1 MERLGWRNE
10 EIRSSGNAGVVT
22 CRILYKD
29 LPVLGS
35 IIKVQHPA
43 AVPFGD
49 LEVVAKKHRAL
60 FLKIEPD
67 LGGPAPETFAKQ
79 GFVPDNWPL
88 TPTKV
93 IRVDL
98 RPSLDEL
105 WRKLAKDARYSV
117 RKAEQNGIVTEVTAL
132 NDGDSAQ
139 KKLKEFYKIFKST
152 GHAKGF
158 WIPARREITA
168 KGEAFAANA
177 FLIIG
182 RFGEEALSGAFI
194 IFNGQT
200 AYYEHAASTLLG
212 RKLLAQ
218 YLVMWTLIKLAKN
231 RGCTLLDLGGIAD
244 PRFKISRRWESLSVF
259 KAKFCGETVTY
270 PGSFTKYYN
279 RLVRFLFRFNF

>member
-1 MERLGWRNE
+1 MGLLGWQIE
-10 EIRSSGNAGVVT
+10 EISDYGNSAT
-22 CRILYKD
+22 APCRILYKK
-29 LPVLGS
+29 LPLIGS
-35 IIKVQHPA
+35 IIKVLHPA
-43 AVPFGD
+43 TVPFRD
-49 LEVVAKKHRAL
+49 LEKIAKKHRAL

-67 LGGPAPETFAKQ
+67 LDGPDPETFAKN

-98 RPSLDEL
+98 HPSTDEL
-105 WRKLAKDARYSV
+105 WRKLAKDARYSI
-117 RKAEQNGIVTEVTAL
+117 RKAGQNGVVTEVTPL
-132 NDGDSAQ
+132 NNGEDSQ
-139 KKLKEFYKIFKST
+139 KKLREFYKIFKST

-158 WIPARREITA
+158 WIPPRREVSA
-168 KGEAFAANA
+168 KGEAFAKEA

-182 RFGEEALSGAFI
+182 RFGPDALSGAFV

-200 AYYEHAASTLLG
+200 VYYEHAASTLLG

-218 YLVMWTLIKLAKN
+218 YLVMWTLIKLAKD

-244 PRFKISRRWESLSVF
+244 PRFKISRRWGSLSVF
-259 KAKFCGETVTY
+259 KSKFCGEIVTY

-279 RLVRFLFRFNF
+279 PLIKFLFRFNV